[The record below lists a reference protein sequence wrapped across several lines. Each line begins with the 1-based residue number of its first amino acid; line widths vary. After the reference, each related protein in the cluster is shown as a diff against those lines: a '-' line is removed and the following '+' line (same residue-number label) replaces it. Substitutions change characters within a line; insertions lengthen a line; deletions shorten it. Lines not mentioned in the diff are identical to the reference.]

1 MTQYQVTTKHTQNMA
16 FESTVDNHVVRMDT
30 IAENGGEDSGP
41 SPKKLLLGTLA
52 VCSGMDVVALLKK
65 MRVEFSDF
73 NIQTNADLT
82 EEHPKVFSTV
92 EMVYVIKVA
101 EEDREKVEKAVHLS
115 QERYCGI
122 SAMLKKNS
130 PVEFRIEYL

>member
-30 IAENGGEDSGP
+30 TAENGGEDSGP

-82 EEHPKVFSTV
+82 EEHPKVFTTV
-92 EMVYVIKVA
+92 EIVYVIKVA

>member
-1 MTQYQVTTKHTQNMA
+1 MTHYQVNTKHTQNMA

-30 IAENGGEDSGP
+30 TAENGGEDSGP

-52 VCSGMDVVALLKK
+52 VCSGMDVVALLTK

-82 EEHPKVFSTV
+82 EEHPKVFTTV

>member
-1 MTQYQVTTKHTQNMA
+1 MTHYQVTTKHTQNMA

-30 IAENGGEDSGP
+30 TAENGGEDSGP

-82 EEHPKVFSTV
+82 EEHPKVFTTV